1 MSYFFES
8 FPKVKYDIDKSGR
21 EINVTNLL
29 LRYQFRN
36 FSLYKDRSTVF
47 YDHVVEEGE
56 RPDITAD
63 TFYGDST
70 LSWVVLFVNE
80 IVDPLYDWPLDYLD
94 FKNYISNKYKYQGS
108 LVNQGGIE
116 WAQSNIH
123 HYEWVYQPA
132 SILFD
137 GTQVKKKFHIVDES
151 TYNSKT
157 PSERRAVSYYTHEDE
172 INADK
177 RNIRILSQQFLP
189 KLLAEAE
196 SIFE

>member
-70 LSWVVLFVNE
+70 LKNLLVHSKNVAEECKQFQSFLTGNE
-80 IVDPLYDWPLDYLD
+80 D
-94 FKNYISNKYKYQGS
+94 
-108 LVNQGGIE
+108 
-116 WAQSNIH
+116 
-123 HYEWVYQPA
+123 
-132 SILFD
+132 
-137 GTQVKKKFHIVDES
+137 DED
-151 TYNSKT
+151 
-157 PSERRAVSYYTHEDE
+157 A
-172 INADK
+172 
-177 RNIRILSQQFLP
+177 
-189 KLLAEAE
+189 
-196 SIFE
+196 

>member
-8 FPKVKYDIDKSGR
+8 FPKVDYDIDKTGKLKTV
-21 EINVTNLL
+21 INPLV
-29 LRYQFRN
+29 RYQFRN
-36 FSLYKDRSTVF
+36 FPLYKNKSTIF

-137 GTQVKKKFHIVDES
+137 GTQVKKKFHIIDES

>member
-70 LSWVVLFVNE
+70 LSWVILFVNE
-80 IVDPLYDWPLDYLD
+80 IIDPLYDWPLDYLD
-94 FKNYISNKYKYQGS
+94 FKNYVSNKYKYQGS

-116 WAQSNIH
+116 WAQGNIY

-137 GTQVKKKFHIVDES
+137 GTQVKKKFYIVDEA
-151 TYNSKT
+151 TYNTKT

-172 INADK
+172 LNSDK

>member
-70 LSWVVLFVNE
+70 LSWVILFVNE
-80 IVDPLYDWPLDYLD
+80 IIDPLYDWPLDYLD
-94 FKNYISNKYKYQGS
+94 FKNYVSNKYKYQGS

-116 WAQSNIH
+116 WAQGNIH

-137 GTQVKKKFHIVDES
+137 GTQVKKKFYIVDEA
-151 TYNSKT
+151 TYNTKT

-172 INADK
+172 LNSDK

>member
-8 FPKVKYDIDKSGR
+8 FPKVDYDIDKTGKLKTV
-21 EINVTNLL
+21 INPLV
-29 LRYQFRN
+29 RYQFRN
-36 FSLYKDRSTVF
+36 FPLYKNKSTVF

-80 IVDPLYDWPLDYLD
+80 IIDPLYDWPLDYLD

-172 INADK
+172 INSEK